1 MKVYDFKE
9 RQNLFD
15 NKSYIE
21 FNLDMT
27 LNLMIYVL

>member
-15 NKSYIE
+15 NKSDIE
-21 FNLDMT
+21 FNQGMT